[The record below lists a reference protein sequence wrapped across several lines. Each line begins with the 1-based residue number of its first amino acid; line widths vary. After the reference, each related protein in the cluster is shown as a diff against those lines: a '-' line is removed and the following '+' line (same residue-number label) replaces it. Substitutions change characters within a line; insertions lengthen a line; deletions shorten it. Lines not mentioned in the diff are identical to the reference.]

1 MAWTAVRNCAVV
13 IAFALVGVTTSR
25 AQTPISLREQPAQTA
40 TRQDSRITLLLIHLA
55 DQARLSDDLT
65 FAVRAQ
71 SQAATMLWAA
81 DGERARAI
89 YRQAFRSLA
98 LSAALKSNDGADN
111 PRAQP
116 RASLSV
122 AEKQQLRAEL
132 LNQIAARDPELA
144 EELARSLAE
153 GVENSKEGCSTG
165 NCDQGNRASAHA
177 LAGPVAALTQ
187 GDVER
192 RELLISVALQVVE
205 RDPQRAMALGQLSL
219 ASGISQNFA
228 RLLMLMRAVEPVMA
242 DLLFSCALARLERSP
257 SAQLADIHTL
267 GTYLVAAVNSGAK
280 QPLSRADVEKFLR
293 LAFNQVMRRAE
304 SSSFSRAARPDESA
318 ATYFIQ
324 RQLADLFARYLPERS
339 DQLAEQLVAI
349 NDDGARDQAIDP
361 ASLRQSPPIEIAR
374 EARDATDDRERD
386 SLNAGA
392 ALAWLN
398 KGEVREAQASALKI
412 SDARMRD
419 RVLAQIVRRHA
430 SEGHVEDAVA
440 MARRIEAMAARI
452 DAMVMLSGTAL
463 AQPDRARAA
472 ELLNEAE
479 GYAIKARPSADRARS
494 LLKIVSS
501 FSAFDAV
508 RGFEVMQT
516 AVKAINEISGQ
527 QQDGKQSSKPAEQFR
542 LDELYDANFESTLA
556 VLARADFERALL
568 LAQQLDGKDTSL
580 AAQLA
585 VCHGGLAG
593 ESREEQAQAQTEIGP
608 SEKH

>member
-1 MAWTAVRNCAVV
+1 M
-13 IAFALVGVTTSR
+13 VGVTASR
-25 AQTPISLREQPAQTA
+25 AQTSISGKEQTNRTTTQ
-40 TRQDSRITLLLIHLA
+40 QDSRITLLLIQLA
-55 DQARLSDDLT
+55 DQAHLSDDLT

-71 SQAATMLWAA
+71 SQAATLLWTA
-81 DGERARAI
+81 DDERARAI
-89 YRQAFRSLA
+89 YRQAFRSLT
-98 LSAALKSNDGADN
+98 LNSSLKSNDSADN
-111 PRAQP
+111 SRIQP

-122 AEKQQLRAEL
+122 AEKQQLRTEL
-132 LNQIAARDPELA
+132 LNQIAGRDPELA

-153 GVENSKEGCSTG
+153 GVENSKEGCSGDSPTG
-165 NCDQGNRASAHA
+165 NCDQGNRASSQA
-177 LAGPVAALTQ
+177 LAGSVAGPTQ
-187 GDVER
+187 GNVER

-219 ASGISQNFA
+219 ASGISQNFS
-228 RLLMLMRAVEPVMA
+228 RLLILMRAVEPAMA
-242 DLLFSCALARLERSP
+242 DLLFSCALASLERSG

-293 LAFNQVMRRAE
+293 LAFNQIIRRAE
-304 SSSFSRAARPDESA
+304 GSSFNRVSKPDESA
-318 ATYFIQ
+318 AIYFIQ

-339 DQLAEQLVAI
+339 DQLLGKLIAI
-349 NDDGARDQAIDP
+349 SDDGTRDQAIDP
-361 ASLRQSPPIEIAR
+361 TSLRQSPPLEIAR

-392 ALAWLN
+392 SLAWLN
-398 KGEVREAQASALKI
+398 KGEVREAQVSALKI
-412 SDARMRD
+412 SDAKMRD
-419 RVLAQIVRRHA
+419 RVLAQIVRRYA
-430 SEGHVEDAVA
+430 SEGHIEDAVS
-440 MARRIEAMAARI
+440 MARRIEAIAARI
-452 DAMVMLSGTAL
+452 DALVMLSGTAL
-463 AQPDRARAA
+463 ALPDRARAT

-516 AVKAINEISGQ
+516 AVKAINELSS
-527 QQDGKQSSKPAEQFR
+527 QQDESRQSSKPAERFR

-568 LAQQLDGKDTSL
+568 LAQQLDGKETSL

-585 VCHGGLAG
+585 VCHGGLAS
-593 ESREEQAQAQTEIGP
+593 ESRKEQAQAETVIGP
-608 SEKH
+608 SERH

>member
-1 MAWTAVRNCAVV
+1 MAWTAVRNYAVA
-13 IAFALVGVTTSR
+13 IAFVLVGVTDLR
-25 AQTPISLREQPAQTA
+25 AQTSISAREQISRTTNQ
-40 TRQDSRITLLLIHLA
+40 QDSRITLLLIQLA

-71 SQAATMLWAA
+71 SQAATMLWSA
-81 DGERARAI
+81 DRERARAI
-89 YRQAFRSLA
+89 YRQAFRSLTLNA
-98 LSAALKSNDGADN
+98 HRNQTTA
-111 PRAQP
+111 PVQP
-116 RASLSV
+116 RANLSI

-132 LNQIAARDPELA
+132 LNQIASRDPELA
-144 EELARSLAE
+144 EELARSIADA
-153 GVENSKEGCSTG
+153 VENLKEGCSTS
-165 NCDQGNRASAHA
+165 NCDQGNRAQAQA
-177 LAGPVAALTQ
+177 LAGSVAALTQ

-219 ASGISQNFA
+219 ASGISQNFS
-228 RLLMLMRAVEPVMA
+228 RLLMLMRAVEPAMA
-242 DLLFSCALARLERSP
+242 DLLFSCALARLGQSP

-267 GTYLVAAVNSGAK
+267 GTYLVTVVNSGAK
-280 QPLSRADVEKFLR
+280 QTLSRADVEKFLR
-293 LAFNQVMRRAE
+293 LAFNQILRRAE
-304 SSSFSRAARPDESA
+304 SSSFNRAVRPDESA
-318 ATYFIQ
+318 AIYFIQ

-339 DQLAEQLVAI
+339 DQLLGKLVAI
-349 NDDGARDQAIDP
+349 SDDGTRDQGIDP

-392 ALAWLN
+392 ALAWLK
-398 KGEVREAQASALKI
+398 KGEVREAQVAALKI
-412 SDARMRD
+412 SDAHMRD
-419 RVLAQIVRRHA
+419 RVLAQIVRRYA
-430 SEGHVEDAVA
+430 SEGYIEDAVA
-440 MARRIEAMAARI
+440 MARRIEVTATRI
-452 DAMVMLSGTAL
+452 DALVMLSGTAL
-463 AQPDRARAA
+463 ASRDRARAT

-479 GYAIKARPSADRARS
+479 GYAIKSRPSEGRARS

-501 FSAFDAV
+501 FSAFDSV

-527 QQDGKQSSKPAEQFR
+527 QEEDKQSPKPAEKFR

-568 LAQQLDGKDTSL
+568 LAQQLDVKETSL

-585 VCHGGLAG
+585 VCHGGLAN
-593 ESREEQAQAQTEIGP
+593 ESRKEQAQAETEIGP
-608 SEKH
+608 GERH